1 VKIALLSHMHH
12 PIAEPYQGGTE
23 AHTAMLADA
32 LVERGHD
39 VTLFAK
45 EGSVSSATVF
55 PLVPR
60 DFEFVN
66 RASALVRKQQQGFL
80 AEAVHHSIE
89 EIRSGDFDVV
99 INNSLSS
106 LPYSSMRD
114 IPMLT
119 VLHTPANLDDVTAI
133 VTKPGWTP
141 SPLHSYATVSESNA
155 RGWRTLLPEVSVVL
169 NGIKLD
175 AWAST
180 TRRHTPRLAIW
191 AARITKE
198 KGLHLA
204 IDAARLAGMEIEF
217 AGPIS
222 RRDYFDAEITPRL
235 GRDVRYRGHLTHAD
249 LPSFLASGEVFVAS
263 PLWDEPFGL
272 TVVEALACGTPVA
285 ALPNGAMR
293 EIVGTTAGAVA
304 AATDATALAD
314 AMLSARRIRR
324 SHAREASLPFTFDG
338 MIDGYESMLEEL
350 VGHAASA
357 EERSA

>member
-32 LVERGHD
+32 LVARGHD

-45 EGSVSSATVF
+45 EGSVSDATLF

-66 RASALVRKQQQGFL
+66 LASALVRKQQQGFL

-89 EIRSGDFDVV
+89 AIRDGDFDVV
-99 INNSLSS
+99 VNNSLSS
-106 LPYSSMRD
+106 LPFSSMRD

-119 VLHTPANLDDVTAI
+119 ILHTPANLDDVTAI

-155 RGWRTLLPEVSVVL
+155 HGWRTLLPEVGVVH
-169 NGIKLD
+169 NGIQLESWRP
-175 AWAST
+175 AG
-180 TRRHTPRLAIW
+180 RPTPRLAVW
-191 AARITKE
+191 AARITRE

-222 RRDYFDAEITPRL
+222 RRDYFDTEILPRL
-235 GRDVRYRGHLTHAD
+235 GRDVRYRGHLTHRQLAD
-249 LPSFLASGEVFVAS
+249 FLGSGEIFVAS

-285 ALPNGAMR
+285 TLPRGAVP
-293 EIVGTTAGAVA
+293 ELIGETGGAVA
-304 AATDATALAD
+304 TSTDATALAN
-314 AMLSARRIRR
+314 AMLSARRVRR
-324 SHAREASLPFTFDG
+324 AHARDASRRFAFDD
-338 MIDGYESMLEEL
+338 MIDGYESMLDDL
-350 VGHAASA
+350 ARLSAAA

>member
-23 AHTAMLADA
+23 AHTAMLAEA
-32 LVERGHD
+32 LVQRGHD
-39 VTLFAK
+39 VTMFAK
-45 EGSVSSATVF
+45 EGTVSSAAVF

-89 EIRSGDFDVV
+89 EIREGGFDVV
-99 INNSLSS
+99 VNNSLSS

-119 VLHTPANLDDVTAI
+119 ILHTPANLDDVTAI
-133 VTKPGWTP
+133 VTRPGWTP
-141 SPLHSYATVSESNA
+141 SPLHSYATVSETNA
-155 RGWRTLLPEVSVVL
+155 AGWRGLLPEVRVVL

-175 AWAST
+175 DWPST
-180 TRRHTPRLAIW
+180 QRPTPRLAVW

-235 GRDVRYRGHLTHAD
+235 GRDVRYRGHLTHAELAD
-249 LPSFLASGEVFVAS
+249 FLASGEVFVAS

-285 ALPNGAMR
+285 TLPNGAVP
-293 EIVGTTAGAVA
+293 EIVGDTAGSVA
-304 AATDATALAD
+304 TSTDATALAL
-314 AMLSARRIRR
+314 AMLAARRIRR
-324 SHAREASLPFTFDG
+324 SHARDASRRFAFDA
-338 MIDGYESMLEEL
+338 MIDGYESMLEQL
-350 VGHAASA
+350 VGLNSA
-357 EERSA
+357 EEERSA

>member
-23 AHTAMLADA
+23 AHTAMLANA

-45 EGSVSSATVF
+45 EGSVSDATIF

-66 RASALVRKQQQGFL
+66 LASALVRKQQQGFL

-89 EIRSGDFDVV
+89 AIHDGGFDVV

-119 VLHTPANLDDVTAI
+119 ILHTPANLDDVTAI
-133 VTKPGWTP
+133 VSRPGWTP

-155 RGWRTLLPEVSVVL
+155 RGWRELLPEVRVVL
-169 NGIKLD
+169 NGIRLD
-175 AWAST
+175 EWVPAA
-180 TRRHTPRLAIW
+180 RHTPRLAVW
-191 AARITKE
+191 AARITRE

-222 RRDYFDAEITPRL
+222 RRDYFDAEILPRL
-235 GRDVRYRGHLTHAD
+235 GRDVRYRGHLTHRQLAD
-249 LPSFLASGEVFVAS
+249 FLGSGEVFVAS

-285 ALPNGAMR
+285 TLPSGAVP
-293 EIVGTTAGAVA
+293 EIIGRTGGAVA
-304 AATDATALAD
+304 AAADAPALAM
-314 AMLSARRIRR
+314 AMLEARRVRR
-324 SHAREASLPFTFDG
+324 VHAHEASLRFSFDG
-338 MIDGYESMLEEL
+338 MVDGYEEMLDDL
-350 VGHAASA
+350 ARLGGAA